1 MKVIPLERG
10 NEKMRFKVGDVVK
23 VRKWED
29 LVEQYGK
36 DSDGVFNADKEW
48 NFSESMSQ
56 LCGEV
61 VIITSIFGNLYY
73 TIKEDAGNW
82 TWQDWMFEDVE
93 VKSTSVLDTIV
104 IREVMIEP
112 MEYVLSLLE
121 GETKSP
127 HLYPHNI
134 RELALARTKLQ
145 EALFW
150 MNEAY
155 NKQSE
160 EEAK

>member
-1 MKVIPLERG
+1 MKY
-10 NEKMRFKVGDVVK
+10 KVGDK
-23 VRKWED
+23 VRVKSWGE
-29 LVEQYGK
+29 LVATNK
-36 DSDGVFNADKEW
+36 LDTITDSIVNCGSSEVFVEEMKE
-48 NFSESMSQ
+48 F
-56 LCGEV
+56 CGETL
-61 VIITSIFGNLYY
+61 IILEFGLFGAYY
-73 TIKEDAGNW
+73 LTDSNGW
-82 TWQDWMFEDVE
+82 RWQDWMLEDIEVE
-93 VKSTSVLDTIV
+93 STPVLDTIV
-104 IREVMIEP
+104 IREVIIEP

-121 GETKSP
+121 VETKSP
-127 HLYPHNI
+127 HIYPHNI

>member
-1 MKVIPLERG
+1 MKYE
-10 NEKMRFKVGDVVK
+10 VGDK
-23 VRKWED
+23 VRVKSWGE
-29 LVEQYGK
+29 LVTINTLNKFTGSISDYASSEAFVKEMKEFCGK
-36 DSDGVFNADKEW
+36 IFTI
-48 NFSESMSQ
+48 SEVNDFI
-56 LCGEV
+56 G
-61 VIITSIFGNLYY
+61 YY
-73 TIKEDAGNW
+73 RTRSNRW
-82 TWQDWMFEDVE
+82 RWQDWMLEDIEVE
-93 VKSTSVLDTIV
+93 STPVLDTIV
-104 IREVMIEP
+104 IREVIIEP

-121 GETKSP
+121 VETNNP
-127 HLYPHNI
+127 YLYPHNI